1 MGRIGPERLT
11 VADIVGV
18 YGVKGWV
25 KLRSRL
31 ENPGVLKGL
40 ADVQIVSGPQQSREL
55 DPMAACIDAI
65 RQQGKGLIAHFAGI
79 DDRDQ
84 AEALRGRVLTMAA
97 ASLPDAADDEVY
109 WRDLIDLTVWC
120 RARDRV
126 GEVVCLGQ
134 VHYLLETGANDVVVV
149 KPNPESIDARER
161 LIPWL
166 PGETVV
172 EIDLEGGCLTLDWYV
187 DVD

>member
-1 MGRIGPERLT
+1 MGRIVPERLT

-31 ENPGVLKGL
+31 ENPEVLKGL
-40 ADVQIVSGPQQSREL
+40 AGVQIVSGPQQSRQL
-55 DPMAACIDAI
+55 DPIAACVDAM
-65 RQQGKGLIAHFAGI
+65 REQGKGLIAHFAGI

-97 ASLPDAADDEVY
+97 ASLPAAADDEVY

-120 RARDRV
+120 RARDRA
-126 GEVVCLGQ
+126 GELVCLGQ

-149 KPNPESIDARER
+149 KPNPDSIDARER

-166 PGETVV
+166 PGVTVV
-172 EIDLEGGCLTLDWYV
+172 EIDLVGGLLTMDWYV
-187 DVD
+187 AVD